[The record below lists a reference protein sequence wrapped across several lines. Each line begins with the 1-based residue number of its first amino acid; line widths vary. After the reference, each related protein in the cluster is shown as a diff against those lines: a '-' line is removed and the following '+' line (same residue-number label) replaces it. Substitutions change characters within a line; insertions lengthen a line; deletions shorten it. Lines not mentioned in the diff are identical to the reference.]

1 MINKKQP
8 TILSHSRIGGKFLLP
23 RQSFLINYKL
33 PPTIAKLLS
42 KKLSCTQ
49 PNHQITMKV
58 VNHLPIKKSR
68 IILLKISEA
77 FSAAK
82 HNNKRRGGG
91 EGKKTCWNKE
101 MEPYW
106 KQIEIWKTNKQFN
119 WFLGANFSLIIQIDF
134 WNQQYLN

>member
-8 TILSHSRIGGKFLLP
+8 TILSHLRIGGKFLLP

-33 PPTIAKLLS
+33 PPTIAKFLS

-58 VNHLPIKKSR
+58 VNHLPIKKSC

-82 HNNKRRGGG
+82 HNNKRGE
-91 EGKKTCWNKE
+91 EGKKTCRNKE

-106 KQIEIWKTNKQFN
+106 KQIENKKTNKQFN
-119 WFLGANFSLIIQIDF
+119 
-134 WNQQYLN
+134 

>member
-1 MINKKQP
+1 MINKKHP

-23 RQSFLINYKL
+23 RQSFLINCIL
-33 PPTIAKLLS
+33 PPRIAKFLS

-49 PNHQITMKV
+49 HNHQITMKV

-82 HNNKRRGGG
+82 HNNKRGK
-91 EGKKTCWNKE
+91 EGKKTCRNKE

-106 KQIEIWKTNKQFN
+106 KQIENWKTNKQFN